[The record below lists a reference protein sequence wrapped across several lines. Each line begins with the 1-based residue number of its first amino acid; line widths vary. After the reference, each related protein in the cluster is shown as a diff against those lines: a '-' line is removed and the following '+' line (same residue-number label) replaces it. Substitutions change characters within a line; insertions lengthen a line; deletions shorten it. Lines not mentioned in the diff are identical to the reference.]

1 MMDQDVTEG
10 AADQPH
16 QAAGQQAA
24 TPQATEQQAARSS
37 ANGMSLAFILA
48 PAFLAAMLMLYAE
61 GELLDIIFSSI
72 AEAYLQV
79 STFVAATFLIIY
91 GLERA
96 LKFDATAMLKRDTIW
111 QVPVAAGLGALPG
124 CGGAIIVVTQ
134 YVTGR
139 LSFGGVVAALT
150 ATMGDAAF
158 LLIAREPITG
168 LAMIVLGFTVGTLSG
183 WVINATHG
191 GDFLRGSRTTPDATV
206 EAEHDDASTQ
216 LLDRL
221 WILILI
227 PGIVLAAL
235 VAFQVDVDA
244 MFATA
249 SFDRPATLLGV
260 VGGTL
265 AVSMRLAPR
274 FGIKAD
280 PVFSASGGL
289 VRRTI
294 SDTNFVTVWVVFAYL
309 VFELSVY
316 FLGLDLKTLFDG
328 WALFT
333 PMIAILLG
341 FLPGCGPQVLVTTMY
356 LSGIVPLSA
365 QIGNALS
372 NDGDALFPAIAIA
385 PKVAIVATLYS
396 AVPAVILAYG
406 WLFWME

>member
-1 MMDQDVTEG
+1 MTGSD
-10 AADQPH
+10 
-16 QAAGQQAA
+16 
-24 TPQATEQQAARSS
+24 
-37 ANGMSLAFILA
+37 NGGVDRITVLAILA
-48 PAFLAAMLMLYAE
+48 PTVLAAVLMLTAE
-61 GELLDIIFSSI
+61 SELLDIIFTSI
-72 AEAYLQV
+72 ADAYLQV

-96 LKFDATAMLKRDTIW
+96 MNIDATAMLRRDTIW

-158 LLIAREPITG
+158 LLIAQEPLTG
-168 LAMIVLGFTVGTLSG
+168 LAMVVLGFTVGTLSG
-183 WVINATHG
+183 WIINAIHG
-191 GDFLRGSRTTPDATV
+191 GDFLRGSATKPDAEV
-206 EAEHDDASTQ
+206 DFEHDDASTP
-216 LLDRL
+216 LLDRIWL
-221 WILILI
+221 AILA
-227 PGIVLAAL
+227 PGMVLAAL
-235 VAFQVDVDA
+235 VAFQVDVDS
-244 MFATA
+244 MFATGGLE
-249 SFDRPATLLGV
+249 RPATLLGV
-260 VGGTL
+260 VGGVL

-274 FGIKAD
+274 FGISGDTA
-280 PVFSASGGL
+280 FSAGGGL

-294 SDTNFVTVWVVFAYL
+294 SDTNFVTVWVIFAYL

-316 FLGLDLKTLFDG
+316 FLGLDLKSVFDG

-356 LSGIVPLSA
+356 LSGIIPLSA

-396 AVPAVILAYG
+396 AVPAIILAYG
-406 WLFWME
+406 WMFWME

>member
-1 MMDQDVTEG
+1 MTGSDSGGVNRITV
-10 AADQPH
+10 
-16 QAAGQQAA
+16 
-24 TPQATEQQAARSS
+24 
-37 ANGMSLAFILA
+37 LAILA
-48 PAFLAAMLMLYAE
+48 PTMLAAVLMLTAE
-61 GELLDIIFSSI
+61 SELLDIIFTSI
-72 AEAYLQV
+72 ADAYLQV

-96 LKFDATAMLKRDTIW
+96 MNIDATAMLRRDTIW

-158 LLIAREPITG
+158 LLIAQEPLTG
-168 LAMIVLGFTVGTLSG
+168 LAMVVLGFTVGTLSG
-183 WVINATHG
+183 WIINGIHG
-191 GDFLRGSRTTPDATV
+191 GDFLRGSATKPDAEV
-206 EAEHDDASTQ
+206 DFEHDDASTP
-216 LLDRL
+216 LLDRIWL
-221 WILILI
+221 AILA
-227 PGIVLAAL
+227 PGMVLAAL
-235 VAFQVDVDA
+235 VAFQVDVDS
-244 MFATA
+244 MFATGGLE
-249 SFDRPATLLGV
+249 RPATLLGV
-260 VGGTL
+260 VGGVL

-274 FGIKAD
+274 FGISGDTA
-280 PVFSASGGL
+280 FSAGGGL

-294 SDTNFVTVWVVFAYL
+294 SDTNFVTVWVIFAYL

-316 FLGLDLKTLFDG
+316 FLGLDLKSVFDG

-356 LSGIVPLSA
+356 LSGIIPLSA

-396 AVPAVILAYG
+396 AVPAIILAYG
-406 WLFWME
+406 WMFWME

>member
-1 MMDQDVTEG
+1 MDQDIAQDTSQRPGSNPASSTG
-10 AADQPH
+10 ALAH
-16 QAAGQQAA
+16 LAIL
-24 TPQATEQQAARSS
+24 TPAVV
-37 ANGMSLAFILA
+37 
-48 PAFLAAMLMLYAE
+48 AAMLMLSADS
-61 GELLDIIFSSI
+61 ELLDIIFTSI
-72 AEAYLQV
+72 ADAYLQV
-79 STFVAATFLIIY
+79 STFVAATFLIIF

-96 LKFDATAMLKRDTIW
+96 LNIDATAMLRRDTIW

-158 LLIAREPITG
+158 LLIAQEPLTG
-168 LAMIVLGFTVGTLSG
+168 LAMVVLGFNVGTLSG
-183 WVINATHG
+183 WVVNALHG
-191 GDFLRGSRTTPDATV
+191 GDFLRSSATRTDV
-206 EAEHDDASTQ
+206 EMDGHHDDASSPV
-216 LLDRL
+216 LDRIWL
-221 WILILI
+221 VILI
-227 PGIVLAAL
+227 PGIVLAGL

-244 MFATA
+244 MFAT
-249 SFDRPATLLGV
+249 SGLDRPATLLGV
-260 VGGTL
+260 VGGVL
-265 AVSMRLAPR
+265 AMSMRLAPQ
-274 FGIKAD
+274 FGIKGDTA
-280 PVFSASGGL
+280 FSSGGGL

-294 SDTNFVTVWVVFAYL
+294 SDTNFVTVWVIFAYL

-316 FLGLDLKTLFDG
+316 FLGLDLKSVFDG

-333 PMIAILLG
+333 PLIAVLLG

-396 AVPAVILAYG
+396 AVPAIILAYG
-406 WLFWME
+406 WMFWME

>member
-1 MMDQDVTEG
+1 MDQEVTSGESDISKLP
-10 AADQPH
+10 AQRN
-16 QAAGQQAA
+16 
-24 TPQATEQQAARSS
+24 ARGLSIV
-37 ANGMSLAFILA
+37 LILA
-48 PAFLAAMLMLYAE
+48 PALLAAVLMLNAE
-61 GELLDIIFSSI
+61 SELLDIIFASI
-72 AEAYLQV
+72 ADAYLQV

-96 LKFDATAMLKRDTIW
+96 LKIDATAMLKRDTIW

-158 LLIAREPITG
+158 LLSAREPITG

-183 WVINATHG
+183 WIVNAIHG
-191 GDFLRGSRTTPDATV
+191 GDFLRGSHSTPDAGI
-206 EAEHDDASTQ
+206 EAEHDDASTRF
-216 LLDRL
+216 LDKL
-221 WILILI
+221 WMVILI
-227 PGIVLAAL
+227 PGMVLAAL

-244 MFATA
+244 MFTTG

-260 VGGTL
+260 IGGTL
-265 AVSMRLAPR
+265 AISMRLAPR
-274 FGIKAD
+274 FGIKGDAA
-280 PVFSASGGL
+280 FSASAGL

-294 SDTNFVTVWVVFAYL
+294 SDTNFVTVWVIFAYL

-316 FLGLDLKTLFDG
+316 FLGLDLKTVFDG

-341 FLPGCGPQVLVTTMY
+341 FLPGCGPQVLVITMY

-385 PKVAIVATLYS
+385 PKVAVVATLYS
-396 AVPAVILAYG
+396 AVPAIILAYG

>member
-1 MMDQDVTEG
+1 MDQERAPDTDAQPIASALPNRQALSV
-10 AADQPH
+10 AA
-16 QAAGQQAA
+16 
-24 TPQATEQQAARSS
+24 
-37 ANGMSLAFILA
+37 IIA
-48 PAFLAAMLMLYAE
+48 PAVLAALLMLGAE
-61 GELLDIIFSSI
+61 SELLDIIFTSI
-72 AEAYLQV
+72 ADAYLQV

-91 GLERA
+91 GIERT
-96 LKFDATAMLKRDTIW
+96 LNIDATAMLKRDTIW

-158 LLIAREPITG
+158 LLIAQEPLTG
-168 LAMIVLGFTVGTLSG
+168 LAMVVLGFVVGTLSG
-183 WVINATHG
+183 WIINFIHG
-191 GDFLRGSRTTPDATV
+191 GDFLRGSEIRTDAEV
-206 EAEHDDASTQ
+206 DMEHDDASTPF
-216 LLDRL
+216 LDCL
-221 WILILI
+221 WLLILA
-227 PGIVLAAL
+227 PGIVLAGL

-244 MFATA
+244 MFATDML
-249 SFDRPATLLGV
+249 DRPATLLGV
-260 VGGTL
+260 VGGVL
-265 AVSMRLAPR
+265 ALSMRLAPS
-274 FGIKAD
+274 FGIKGDAA
-280 PVFSASGGL
+280 FSAGSG
-289 VRRTI
+289 VIRRTI
-294 SDTNFVTVWVVFAYL
+294 SDTNFVTVWVIFAYL

-316 FLGLDLKTLFDG
+316 FLSIDLKTVFDG

-356 LSGIVPLSA
+356 LSGIIPLSA

-385 PKVAIVATLYS
+385 PKVAVVATLYS

-406 WLFWME
+406 WMFWME

>member
-1 MMDQDVTEG
+1 MDRERAPDTDAQPIASALPNRQALSV
-10 AADQPH
+10 AA
-16 QAAGQQAA
+16 
-24 TPQATEQQAARSS
+24 
-37 ANGMSLAFILA
+37 IIA
-48 PAFLAAMLMLYAE
+48 PAVLAALLMLGAE
-61 GELLDIIFSSI
+61 SELLDIIFTSI
-72 AEAYLQV
+72 ADAYLQV

-91 GLERA
+91 GIERT
-96 LKFDATAMLKRDTIW
+96 LNIDATAMLKRDTIW

-158 LLIAREPITG
+158 LLIAQEPLTG
-168 LAMIVLGFTVGTLSG
+168 LAMVVLGFVVGTLSG
-183 WVINATHG
+183 WIINFIHG
-191 GDFLRGSRTTPDATV
+191 GDFLRGSEIRTDAEV
-206 EAEHDDASTQ
+206 DMEHDDASTPF
-216 LLDRL
+216 LDCL
-221 WILILI
+221 WLLILA
-227 PGIVLAAL
+227 PGIVLAGL

-244 MFATA
+244 MFATDML
-249 SFDRPATLLGV
+249 DRPATLLGV
-260 VGGTL
+260 VGGVL
-265 AVSMRLAPR
+265 ALSMRLAPS
-274 FGIKAD
+274 FGIKGDAA
-280 PVFSASGGL
+280 FSAGSGL
-289 VRRTI
+289 IRRTI
-294 SDTNFVTVWVVFAYL
+294 SDTNFVTVWVIFAYL

-316 FLGLDLKTLFDG
+316 FLGIDLKTVFDG

-356 LSGIVPLSA
+356 LSGIIPLSA

-385 PKVAIVATLYS
+385 PKVAVVATLYS

-406 WLFWME
+406 WMFWME

>member
-1 MMDQDVTEG
+1 MTGSDSGGVDRITV
-10 AADQPH
+10 
-16 QAAGQQAA
+16 
-24 TPQATEQQAARSS
+24 
-37 ANGMSLAFILA
+37 LAILA
-48 PAFLAAMLMLYAE
+48 PTVLAAVLMLTAE
-61 GELLDIIFSSI
+61 SELLDIIFASI
-72 AEAYLQV
+72 ADAYLQV

-96 LKFDATAMLKRDTIW
+96 MNIDATAMLRRDTIW

-158 LLIAREPITG
+158 LLIAQEPLTG
-168 LAMIVLGFTVGTLSG
+168 LAMVVLGFTVGTLSG
-183 WVINATHG
+183 WIINAIHG
-191 GDFLRGSRTTPDATV
+191 GDFLRGSATKPNAEV
-206 EAEHDDASTQ
+206 DFEHDDASTP
-216 LLDRL
+216 LLDRIWL
-221 WILILI
+221 AILA
-227 PGIVLAAL
+227 PGMVLAAL
-235 VAFQVDVDA
+235 VAFQVDVDS
-244 MFATA
+244 MFATGGLE
-249 SFDRPATLLGV
+249 RPATLLGV
-260 VGGTL
+260 VGGVL

-274 FGIKAD
+274 FGISGDTA
-280 PVFSASGGL
+280 FSAGGGL

-294 SDTNFVTVWVVFAYL
+294 SDTNFVTVWVIFAYL

-316 FLGLDLKTLFDG
+316 FLGLDLKSVFDG

-356 LSGIVPLSA
+356 LSGIIPLSA

-396 AVPAVILAYG
+396 AVPAIILAYG
-406 WLFWME
+406 WMFWME